1 MATEDEIRARVEA
14 ADMSRSQA
22 RAKAAATIASDIERR
37 MKVRAELAEI
47 DAAIA
52 TAVAESAKIMTLA
65 ELSEFT
71 GIAERELLPQEEPA
85 GDTKL
90 RRSTRR
96 KAAGPRKTRPVV
108 LPASDAPVAV
118 SSDF

>member
-1 MATEDEIRARVEA
+1 MATEDEIRAG
-14 ADMSRSQA
+14 SRRPICRAVKPA
-22 RAKAAATIASDIERR
+22 REAAATIAADIERR
-37 MKVRAELAEI
+37 MKARPELAEM

-71 GIAERELLPQEEPA
+71 GIAEHELLPQDEPA